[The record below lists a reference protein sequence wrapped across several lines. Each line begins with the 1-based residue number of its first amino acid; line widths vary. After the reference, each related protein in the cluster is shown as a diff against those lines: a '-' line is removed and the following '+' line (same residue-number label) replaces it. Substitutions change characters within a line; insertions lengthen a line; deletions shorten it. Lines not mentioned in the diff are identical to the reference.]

1 MGNAKRA
8 VQLTV
13 DGDAKVVN
21 DYDALDALTRQH
33 VQSLLEANYA
43 VGVVEGLLDDNL
55 TATYASRLFY
65 KHLGYGTDDV
75 KRFNGHL
82 LLDIVYPEDLEEFKR
97 KLFSSLTDLRHDF
110 HFDATYRAH
119 VRGNGYVWF
128 RSVGNA
134 NRRSDGSVSH
144 AVGVFFNVDESRR
157 QKELARVL
165 DSYWG

>member
-1 MGNAKRA
+1 M
-8 VQLTV
+8 
-13 DGDAKVVN
+13 
-21 DYDALDALTRQH
+21 
-33 VQSLLEANYA
+33 
-43 VGVVEGLLDDNL
+43 LDDNL
-55 TATYASRLFY
+55 TVTYASRLFY

-75 KRFNGHL
+75 KRFNGHSF
-82 LLDIVYPEDLEEFKR
+82 LDIVHPDDLEEFKC
-97 KLFSSLTDLRHDF
+97 KLFGSLTDLRHDF

-144 AVGVFFNVDESRR
+144 AVGVFFNVDESQR

>member
-1 MGNAKRA
+1 M
-8 VQLTV
+8 
-13 DGDAKVVN
+13 
-21 DYDALDALTRQH
+21 
-33 VQSLLEANYA
+33 QSLLEANYA

-55 TATYASRLFY
+55 TVTYASRLFY

-75 KRFNGHL
+75 KRFNGHSFL
-82 LLDIVYPEDLEEFKR
+82 CIVHLDDLEEFKC
-97 KLFSSLTDLRHDF
+97 KLFSSLTDLRNDF

-119 VRGNGYVWF
+119 VRGNGSVRF

-144 AVGVFFNVDESRR
+144 AVGVFFNVDESQR

>member
-1 MGNAKRA
+1 M
-8 VQLTV
+8 
-13 DGDAKVVN
+13 
-21 DYDALDALTRQH
+21 
-33 VQSLLEANYA
+33 
-43 VGVVEGLLDDNL
+43 
-55 TATYASRLFY
+55 
-65 KHLGYGTDDV
+65 GYGTDDV
-75 KRFNGHL
+75 KRFNGHSFL
-82 LLDIVYPEDLEEFKR
+82 YIVYPDDLEEFKR
-97 KLFSSLTDLRHDF
+97 KLFSWLTDLRHDF

>member
-1 MGNAKRA
+1 M
-8 VQLTV
+8 
-13 DGDAKVVN
+13 
-21 DYDALDALTRQH
+21 
-33 VQSLLEANYA
+33 QSLLEANYA

-75 KRFNGHL
+75 KRFNGHSFL
-82 LLDIVYPEDLEEFKR
+82 YIVHLNDLEEFKC

-119 VRGNGYVWF
+119 VRGNGSVRF

-144 AVGVFFNVDESRR
+144 AVGVFFNVDEGQR
-157 QKELARVL
+157 QKEIARVL

>member
-1 MGNAKRA
+1 M
-8 VQLTV
+8 
-13 DGDAKVVN
+13 
-21 DYDALDALTRQH
+21 
-33 VQSLLEANYA
+33 QSLLEANCA

-55 TATYASRLFY
+55 TVTYASRLFY

-75 KRFNGHL
+75 KRFNGHSF
-82 LLDIVYPEDLEEFKR
+82 LDIMHPDDLEEFKC

-119 VRGNGYVWF
+119 VRGNGSVRF

-144 AVGVFFNVDESRR
+144 AVGVFFNVDEGQR
-157 QKELARVL
+157 QKEIARVL

>member
-1 MGNAKRA
+1 M
-8 VQLTV
+8 
-13 DGDAKVVN
+13 
-21 DYDALDALTRQH
+21 
-33 VQSLLEANYA
+33 QSLLEANCA

-55 TATYASRLFY
+55 TVTYVSRLFY

-75 KRFNGHL
+75 KRFNGHSF
-82 LLDIVYPEDLEEFKR
+82 LDIMHPDDLEEFKC

-119 VRGNGYVWF
+119 VRGNGSVRF

-144 AVGVFFNVDESRR
+144 AVGVFFNVDEGQR
-157 QKELARVL
+157 QKEIARVL